1 MTSKLTKERTELN
14 RFGLL
19 RTTAIVAT
27 LAAALGSLGLMLYL
41 GRRNDSIILMG
52 LFAIWVLSPFMA
64 LLLANVVSKGW
75 SELTRVTLYGLML
88 VLAVGSLIIYAAVA
102 LNPPAKLAFPFLV
115 VPLGSWL
122 LITIVISISAL
133 IARRAK

>member
-19 RTTAIVAT
+19 RTTAIIAT
-27 LAAALGSLGLMLYL
+27 SAAAVGSLGLMLYL

-64 LLLANVVSKGW
+64 LLANVVSKRW
-75 SELTRVTLYGLML
+75 SELTRITLYGLML